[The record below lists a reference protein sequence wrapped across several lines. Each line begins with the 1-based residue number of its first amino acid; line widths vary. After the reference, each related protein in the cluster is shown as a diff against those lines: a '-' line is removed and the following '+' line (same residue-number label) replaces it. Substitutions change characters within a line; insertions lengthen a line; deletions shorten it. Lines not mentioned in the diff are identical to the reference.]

1 MSSTVPVGLIKT
13 HEKACSVIALAAR
26 IWGEAF
32 GGKLMVGLFKWVAA
46 GVLGLAMSAGGAN
59 AQSFPT
65 RPITLIV
72 PYSAGGPSDAIA
84 RLLGQSMSATL
95 GQSIVIEPVVGAG
108 GTTGAGRLAKATPD
122 GYTILIHHVALAAS
136 ASLYASLSYDTA
148 KAFDTIGLINY
159 GPMVVLSKK
168 DYPANNVAELIAQV
182 KADGSKTTIAHA
194 GVGSN
199 SYLCAQLLQ
208 KALDVKMTDVGYR
221 GTGPAMNDL
230 MGGQVDLL
238 CEQSTTA
245 VPQIKGGTVKPF
257 AVTSAKRLEIL
268 KDLPTLQEAGL
279 KDFDFVIWHGLYA
292 PKGTPADIVNKLN
305 AALRKALEDPS
316 IQQRFADVGTSV
328 FPPAERGPGSHLKMF
343 EKEMGIWK
351 TVIDKPVQ

>member
-1 MSSTVPVGLIKT
+1 MV
-13 HEKACSVIALAAR
+13 R
-26 IWGEAF
+26 
-32 GGKLMVGLFKWVAA
+32 LMKWVAA
-46 GVLGLAMSAGGAN
+46 GIFGLTMGVSGASAQGY
-59 AQSFPT
+59 PT

-95 GQSIVIEPVVGAG
+95 GQQLVIEPVVGAG
-108 GTTGAGRLAKATPD
+108 GTTGAGRLAKSAPD
-122 GYTILIHHVALAAS
+122 GYTLLIHHVALAAS
-136 ASLYASLSYDTA
+136 ASLYASLAYDTN
-148 KAFDTIGLINY
+148 KAFETIGLINY
-159 GPMVVLSKK
+159 GPMVLLSKK
-168 DYPANNVAELIAQV
+168 DYGAANIAELIAKV
-182 KADGSKTTIAHA
+182 KADGTKTTIAHA

-208 KALDVKMTDVGYR
+208 KAMDVKMTDVGYR

-257 AVTSAKRLEIL
+257 AVTSAKRMEIL

-292 PKGTPADIVNKLN
+292 PKGTPADIVTKLN
-305 AALRKALEDPS
+305 GALQKALEDPT
-316 IQQRFADVGTSV
+316 IQSRFADVGTSV
-328 FPPAERGPGSHLKMF
+328 FPPADRGPDVHLKMF
-343 EKEMGIWK
+343 EKEIGIWK

>member
-1 MSSTVPVGLIKT
+1 MV
-13 HEKACSVIALAAR
+13 R
-26 IWGEAF
+26 
-32 GGKLMVGLFKWVAA
+32 LMKWVAA
-46 GVLGLAMSAGGAN
+46 GLLGVTMGVSGAA
-59 AQSFPT
+59 AQSYPT
-65 RPITLIV
+65 RPITLVV

-84 RLLGQSMSATL
+84 RLLGQSMSVTL
-95 GQSIVIEPVVGAG
+95 GQQIVIEPVVGAG
-108 GTTGAGRLAKATPD
+108 GTTGAGRVAKAAPD

-136 ASLYASLSYDTA
+136 AALYANLAYDTA
-148 KAFDTIGLINY
+148 KGFETIGLVNY
-159 GPMVVLSKK
+159 GPMILISKK
-168 DYPANNVAELIAQV
+168 DYPANNIAELIARV
-182 KADGSKTTIAHA
+182 KADGEKTTIAHA

-208 KALDVKMTDVGYR
+208 KAIGVKMTDVGYR

-230 MGGQVDLL
+230 MGGQVDLQ

-245 VPQIKGGTVKPF
+245 VPQIKGGTVKAF
-257 AVTSAKRLEIL
+257 AVTSAKRLDIL

-305 AALRKALEDPS
+305 AALQKALEEPA

-351 TVIDKPVQ
+351 KVIEKPVQ